1 MSGIVAVRL
10 FKMKMVSVS
19 TKDDTV
25 LLPFLSSQV
34 PAHNTPDSTTA
45 RQPMP

>member
-1 MSGIVAVRL
+1 MSGIEAPRL
-10 FKMKMVSVS
+10 FKTKMVSVS

-25 LLPFLSSQV
+25 LPLFSSSPVLV
-34 PAHNTPDSTTA
+34 PNMPDSTTA